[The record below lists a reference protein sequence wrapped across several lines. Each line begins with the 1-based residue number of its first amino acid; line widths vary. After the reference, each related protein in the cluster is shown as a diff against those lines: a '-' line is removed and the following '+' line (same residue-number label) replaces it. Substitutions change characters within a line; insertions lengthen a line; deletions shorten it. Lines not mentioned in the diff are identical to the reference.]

1 VATAGPDIQAVGMA
15 CEALIDHANEALLP
29 TFISAVKGS
38 SRPMSRPAAGSAHD
52 VLQVRVLDSVS
63 TAFQANNDN
72 NKAGVFLCVNT
83 SSMCLP

>member
-1 VATAGPDIQAVGMA
+1 MA
-15 CEALIDHANEALLP
+15 CEALIADANEALQPMFLR
-29 TFISAVKGS
+29 AVKGS
-38 SRPMSRPAAGSAHD
+38 LCPMSRLAAGSAHG

-83 SSMCLP
+83 SSMCLT